1 MNVDRFPPR
10 LFKHLKLPVS
20 MIARAFRRRVEATVH
35 YRDMS
40 VYGGAFDAPTREVQ
54 ARLPPGFTAL
64 ERSAG
69 VSEVRI
75 TALDYRDVDWLSP
88 YREAAV
94 TVPVR
99 FRATGMDPIQG
110 WYVLQLPVT
119 TEEARW
125 PGVENF
131 GFPKFVAH
139 IQIEGEDG
147 TQHCTVDHAGQHVL
161 TMHVRAR
168 ETSETELRDR
178 FLTVRAD
185 GMVVASTFDS
195 DGELSIDPMP
205 GGVTLELGNH
215 AIADQLRELDVR
227 LATGRAL
234 YGPRRHGVLSTG
246 TDIASLDSVTG
257 TNGRRQQAF
266 AEILETRT

>member
-10 LFKHLKLPVS
+10 LFKHLSRPLW
-20 MIARAFRRRVEATVH
+20 MIARRFGRRIEATVH

-40 VYGGAFDAPTREVQ
+40 LYGAAFDAPRDRVQ
-54 ARLPPGFTAL
+54 ARLPAGFTAL
-64 ERSAG
+64 ERGAG
-69 VSEVRI
+69 ISEIRI
-75 TALDYRDVDWLSP
+75 TALDYRDIDWLSP
-88 YREAAV
+88 YREVAV

-99 FRATGMDPIQG
+99 FQAMGKDPLQG

-119 TEEARW
+119 TEDARW

-131 GFPKFVAH
+131 GFPKFVAD
-139 IQIEGEDG
+139 IQIKSEDG
-147 TQHCTVDHAGQHVL
+147 ATLCTVDHAGQHVL
-161 TMHVRAR
+161 TMRVRAR

-195 DGELSIDPMP
+195 EGELAIDPVP

-215 AIADQLRELDVR
+215 AIADQLRELAVR
-227 LATGRAL
+227 LGTGRAL
-234 YGPRRHGVLSTG
+234 YGPRRRGVLSTG
-246 TDIASLDSVTG
+246 IDVAPLETVAG
-257 TNGRRQQAF
+257 TNGRKERAF
-266 AEILETRT
+266 SEILETRT

>member
-10 LFKHLKLPVS
+10 LFKHLKRPLW
-20 MIARAFRRRVEATVH
+20 MIARRLGRRVEATVH

-40 VYGGAFDAPTREVQ
+40 LYGGAFDAPTHKVQ

-69 VSEVRI
+69 VTEIRI
-75 TALDYRDVDWLSP
+75 LALDYRDIDWLSP
-88 YREAAV
+88 YHEVAV

-99 FRATGMDPIQG
+99 FLAAGQDPLQG

-119 TEEARW
+119 TEDARW

-131 GFPKFVAH
+131 GFPKFVAD
-139 IQIEGEDG
+139 IQIKSENA
-147 TQHCTVDHAGQHVL
+147 TQLCTVDHGGQHVL
-161 TMHVRAR
+161 TMRVQAR

-185 GMVVASTFDS
+185 GMVVASTFES
-195 DGELSIDPMP
+195 AGELAIDPLP

-215 AIADQLRELDVR
+215 AIADQLREIDVR
-227 LATGRAL
+227 LGTGRAF
-234 YGPRRHGVLSTG
+234 YGPRRRGVLG
-246 TDIASLDSVTG
+246 IGIDVAPLVAVAG
-257 TNGRRQQAF
+257 TNGRKERAF
-266 AEILETRT
+266 AEIMETRT